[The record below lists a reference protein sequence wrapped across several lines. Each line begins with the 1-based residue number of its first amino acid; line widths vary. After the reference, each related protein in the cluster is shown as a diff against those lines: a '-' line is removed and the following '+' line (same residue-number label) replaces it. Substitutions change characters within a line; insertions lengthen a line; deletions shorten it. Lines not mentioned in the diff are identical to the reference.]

1 MDLKDFDLQ
10 FDKKCIGV
18 DEAGAG
24 PLAGPVV
31 AAAVYIKN
39 KNFNIEGIN
48 DSKKLSDKKRREIF
62 EKIKESKDI
71 IYSFSIIDNKKIDEI
86 NILNSRL
93 LAMKEAIE
101 KLNFK
106 LEEYIVLIDGNK
118 KIKGYLFDQE
128 CIIKGDSKSL
138 SIASASIIAKVI
150 RDDIMINYDKIY
162 PEYLFFKHKGYPTKS
177 HYEKIKEFGICD
189 IHRKTFLK
197 KVIAK

>member
-1 MDLKDFDLQ
+1 
-10 FDKKCIGV
+10 
-18 DEAGAG
+18 
-24 PLAGPVV
+24 
-31 AAAVYIKN
+31 
-39 KNFNIEGIN
+39 
-48 DSKKLSDKKRREIF
+48 
-62 EKIKESKDI
+62 
-71 IYSFSIIDNKKIDEI
+71 
-86 NILNSRL
+86 
-93 LAMKEAIE
+93 MKEAIE

-177 HYEKIKEFGICD
+177 HYEKIKKFGICD